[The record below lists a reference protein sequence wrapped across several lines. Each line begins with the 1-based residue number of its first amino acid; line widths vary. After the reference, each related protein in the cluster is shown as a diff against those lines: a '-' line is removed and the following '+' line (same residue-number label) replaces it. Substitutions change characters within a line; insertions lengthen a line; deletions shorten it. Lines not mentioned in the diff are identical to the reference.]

1 LPGDGASRRR
11 DRIAEIARSVQS
23 ALFQAK
29 PLDWVPLKELV
40 ATISIQT
47 GLVPSRILQYLALL
61 NDAGMFELDVD
72 EGKIKKVVLVD
83 EQGVLKNES
92 EVSGEQS

>member
-1 LPGDGASRRR
+1 M
-11 DRIAEIARSVQS
+11 AEIARSVQS

>member
-1 LPGDGASRRR
+1 MPGDGASRRR

>member
-1 LPGDGASRRR
+1 MAGDGATRRR
-11 DRIAEIARSVQS
+11 ERIAEIARSVQS

-29 PLDWVPLKELV
+29 PLDWVSLKELV

-61 NDAGMFELDVD
+61 NDAGQFELDIVD
-72 EGKIKKVVLVD
+72 GKIKKAVV
-83 EQGVLKNES
+83 EEEKILKNES
-92 EVSGEQS
+92 QVPGAQP